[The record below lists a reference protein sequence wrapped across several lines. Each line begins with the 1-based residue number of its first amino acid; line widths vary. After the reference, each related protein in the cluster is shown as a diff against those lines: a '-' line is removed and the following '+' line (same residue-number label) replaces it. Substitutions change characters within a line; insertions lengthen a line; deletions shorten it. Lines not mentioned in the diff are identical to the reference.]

1 MDTVRN
7 NSGEVASKPTP
18 IDEICVGTFLSDG
31 MPSTTE
37 ARTVVESGK
46 VFDGVVSIECAR
58 CARCVLYMAG
68 VETPQNADC
77 LYF

>member
-7 NSGEVASKPTP
+7 NSSEVAPKPTP
-18 IDEICVGTFLSDG
+18 LDEICVATFMVADI
-31 MPSTTE
+31 PATTE
-37 ARTVVESGK
+37 ARALVESGK
-46 VFDGVVSIECAR
+46 VFDGGVSIECAR
-58 CARCVLYMAG
+58 CARCVLFMAG